1 MAQGNGKGGRSRDN
15 FFANTGRVNKSDKE
29 SDMKASSLPM
39 SVRGQRRDT
48 GEESYIEIKG
58 PTGFGSKSSTPYF
71 KVLPKYKKQAE
82 EAIDR
87 QKIPRQHQKR
97 VKEYFDSLAGGR

>member
-1 MAQGNGKGGRSRDN
+1 MPGNGGRTQDN
-15 FFANTGRVNKSDKE
+15 FFANTGRVNKNDKE
-29 SDMKASSLPM
+29 SDIKSSSLPM
-39 SVRGQRRDT
+39 NVRGQRQEK

-58 PTGFGSKSSTPYF
+58 PTGLGSKSSTPYM
-71 KVLPKYKKQAE
+71 KVLPRYKKQAE